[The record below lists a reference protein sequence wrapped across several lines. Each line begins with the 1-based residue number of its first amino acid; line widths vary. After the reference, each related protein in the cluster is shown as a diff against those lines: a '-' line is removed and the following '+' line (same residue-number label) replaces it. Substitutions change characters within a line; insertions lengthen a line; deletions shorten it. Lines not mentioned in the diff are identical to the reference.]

1 MKTGRADLEKTFE
14 LMELRHIDIDRKGVG
29 RTELLCGVPR
39 VGELPWLSESE
50 TSFDETSFDR

>member
-50 TSFDETSFDR
+50 TSFDR